1 MKSLAIIV
9 LLSVLG
15 ITCRAQKND
24 YIWLSGYGS
33 EVGYDSATHRLFGT
47 SVLDFN
53 YTPIDVNYDTIKMN
67 FDGTNS
73 SYCDDNGNLILYT
86 NGIYIAN
93 RLDEKIKNSD
103 SLNAGVYLYV
113 WNPAMQERGYRL
125 YQGSLIINFTLS
137 DKYYLFHSYRDT
149 LSNWVFTCKNLLY
162 TTIDMSLEG
171 GHGEVVEK
179 NKILIN
185 DTLGW
190 ELAATKHANGRDWW
204 LLMQKRNTNCYY
216 RVLITSNG
224 INVLPDRTCGGISV
238 SSSKIGGACFS
249 PDGSKYVYLSV
260 FGGASV
266 FDFDR
271 CSGMLSNPVYIPI
284 PVLGDSGWIT
294 YGVAIS
300 PNNRFLYVGAR
311 KYVFQYDLLSTNVI
325 ASVDTV
331 AVYDGYGA
339 PFASLFHTMQM
350 GPDGKI
356 YESCDNGEKVY
367 HVIERPDEK
376 GDSCMFIQHGVQL
389 PTFSLGVPNFPNY
402 RLGALP
408 GSPCDTLTGLGET
421 ERAEKERL
429 LKVFPNPATDFVTI
443 DYGFTDWS
451 KGGVVLEIVNE
462 LGQVIH
468 SQNLPMYS
476 GFQKIDVSQYSAGI
490 YSTYIK
496 RGSQVVSTA
505 KFARQ

>member
-24 YIWLSGYGS
+24 YIWLSGYGR

-103 SLNAGVYLYV
+103 SLNAGYYLYV
-113 WNPAMQERGYRL
+113 SNPSMQNNGYRI
-125 YQGSLIINFTLS
+125 YQGTIIVASSLA
-137 DKYYLFHSYRDT
+137 DKYYLLHSFCDT
-149 LSNWVFTCKNLLY
+149 LPNWRISCKKLLC
-162 TTIDMSLEG
+162 TTIDLTREG
-171 GHGEVVEK
+171 GHGEVLSK
-179 NKILIN
+179 NQPIIN
-185 DTLGW
+185 DILGW

-204 LLMQKRNTNCYY
+204 LLMQERNTNCYY
-216 RVLITSNG
+216 RVLVNDSG
-224 INVLPDRTCGGISV
+224 VHALPDRTCGGMNINEDML
-238 SSSKIGGACFS
+238 GGACFS
-249 PDGSKYVYLSV
+249 PDGSKYIYLSV
-260 FGGASV
+260 FGGANV

-311 KYVFQYDLLSTNVI
+311 KYVFQYDLLSTDVI

-331 AVYDGYGA
+331 AV
-339 PFASLFHTMQM
+339 
-350 GPDGKI
+350 
-356 YESCDNGEKVY
+356 
-367 HVIERPDEK
+367 
-376 GDSCMFIQHGVQL
+376 
-389 PTFSLGVPNFPNY
+389 
-402 RLGALP
+402 
-408 GSPCDTLTGLGET
+408 
-421 ERAEKERL
+421 
-429 LKVFPNPATDFVTI
+429 
-443 DYGFTDWS
+443 
-451 KGGVVLEIVNE
+451 
-462 LGQVIH
+462 
-468 SQNLPMYS
+468 
-476 GFQKIDVSQYSAGI
+476 
-490 YSTYIK
+490 
-496 RGSQVVSTA
+496 
-505 KFARQ
+505 